1 MKIASTLFQP
11 VRRLA
16 VGLLVISNVKAQQSS
31 PARWPSFSDQGIIID
46 KETATWNPTNEFIFP
61 SIFHAG
67 QHLTDPLGEWY
78 LYYSLRTNAQV
89 ASSTPATPIVR
100 NDWVPHYNVSHVSS
114 PDAIWNSEAGAV
126 FLYFHGENSH
136 ARLASSPDALAFEY
150 GGKAVDNAMG
160 GANVTETSY
169 ARVFPHPERG

>member
-61 SIFHAG
+61 TWTGHG
-67 QHLTDPLGEWY
+67 Q
-78 LYYSLRTNAQV
+78 
-89 ASSTPATPIVR
+89 STPATPIVR